1 MVWGIFSSPGV
12 GELIQCN
19 KHINAKEYVNI
30 LEKELQL
37 TTDKLFSLVNWANI
51 IFLTEHTFLY
61 C

>member
-37 TTDKLFSLVNWANI
+37 TTDKLFSLVN
-51 IFLTEHTFLY
+51 
-61 C
+61 